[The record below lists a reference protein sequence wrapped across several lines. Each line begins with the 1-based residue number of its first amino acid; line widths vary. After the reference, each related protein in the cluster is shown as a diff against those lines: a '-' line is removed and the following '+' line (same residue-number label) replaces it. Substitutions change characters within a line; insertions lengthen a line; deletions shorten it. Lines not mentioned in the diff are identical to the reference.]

1 MVGDQV
7 VRAMNMARGVP
18 TSPCRAGVGEAGRGT
33 GAVLE
38 TND

>member
-7 VRAMNMARGVP
+7 VRAMNMARRVP
-18 TSPCRAGVGEAGRGT
+18 TSPCRAGVGEASRGT